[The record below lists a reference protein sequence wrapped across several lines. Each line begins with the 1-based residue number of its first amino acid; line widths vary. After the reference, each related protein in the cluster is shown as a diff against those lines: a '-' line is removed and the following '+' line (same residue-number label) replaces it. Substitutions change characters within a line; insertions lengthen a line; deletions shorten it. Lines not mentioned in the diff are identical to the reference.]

1 MRLATKTQTTRL
13 VTDDLLYHAMR
24 GELSGVTDSLK
35 AGANPNVSD
44 GRHGI
49 TALSF
54 GAITGD
60 EAIVTK
66 LLDYG
71 ADPSRVDRFGVL
83 PLHRAVRGGFESV
96 ARKLIEVMARKAP
109 AEDRPREHI
118 VGVSM
123 VLA

>member
-54 GAITGD
+54 GAITTELMLAGFQRRNTL
-60 EAIVTK
+60 AK
-66 LLDYG
+66 LFQHCRELELVNG
-71 ADPSRVDRFGVL
+71 HRV
-83 PLHRAVRGGFESV
+83 
-96 ARKLIEVMARKAP
+96 
-109 AEDRPREHI
+109 
-118 VGVSM
+118 
-123 VLA
+123 

>member
-1 MRLATKTQTTRL
+1 
-13 VTDDLLYHAMR
+13 MR

-123 VLA
+123 VPA